1 MNVEIPAGPLR
12 SAPAGPPARPA
23 RAAVDQDAAAERC
36 EHLLRE
42 TLDAVRPALSW
53 RRAAPS
59 AGARLP
65 APGSGPADGGVQWYV
80 GRGRDIVTIISAA
93 RRGELPVMVEAGWR
107 RRGWTITSVN
117 AGRDLPGVA
126 AVTPDGYRLALE
138 FGGLGE
144 ARLTATSPGVARS
157 ARPDG
162 ARGGPEV
169 PFAAG
174 AVRPLPEVCCP
185 FWSAMV

>member
-1 MNVEIPAGPLR
+1 MNVENPAGPGWPEPTC
-12 SAPAGPPARPA
+12 SFAPPA
-23 RAAVDQDAAAERC
+23 RAAVDQAVAAERC
-36 EHLLRE
+36 ELLLRE
-42 TLDAVRPALSW
+42 ALDGVRPELSW
-53 RRAAPS
+53 RHAVPC

-93 RRGELPVMVEAGWR
+93 RRGELPALLEAGWR

-117 AGRDLPGVA
+117 ACRDLPGVA

-138 FGGLGE
+138 FGALGE

-157 ARPDG
+157 EWVEG
-162 ARGGPEV
+162 VCGGPELPV
-169 PFAAG
+169 SAAG
-174 AVRPLPEVCCP
+174 VTSLPEIWCP
-185 FWSAMV
+185 YWSALG

>member
-1 MNVEIPAGPLR
+1 MNVDIPVGPPWPEPAGSP
-12 SAPAGPPARPA
+12 APPA
-23 RAAVDQDAAAERC
+23 RAAVDQAVAAERC

-53 RRAAPS
+53 RHAVPC
-59 AGARLP
+59 AGARLQ

-93 RRGELPVMVEAGWR
+93 RRRELPAMVEAGWR
-107 RRGWTITSVN
+107 RHGWTITSVN
-117 AGRDLPGVA
+117 ACRDLPGVA
-126 AVTPDGYRLALE
+126 ATTPDGYRLALE
-138 FGGLGE
+138 FGALGE

-157 ARPDG
+157 ERAG
-162 ARGGPEV
+162 TARGGPEGSC
-169 PFAAG
+169 AG
-174 AVRPLPEVCCP
+174 GGTRPLPEVCCP